1 MINLTE
7 NGVKRSFNID
17 EMLYNDME
25 WLLRQARKPKKEI
38 EKIAKQIELD
48 QKNWDRFWK
57 KVRNYRGMV
66 EDVECMI
73 GDKRK
78 MLTEEEFEVVKQILG
93 YPDEISD
100 CCSADILGEDICSD
114 CKEHCSK
121 VYIF

>member
-17 EMLYNDME
+17 EMLYDDME
-25 WLLRQARKPKKEI
+25 WLLRQARKPKKEF

>member
-17 EMLYNDME
+17 EMLYDDME
-25 WLLRQARKPKKEI
+25 WLLRQARKPKKEF

-100 CCSADILGEDICSD
+100 CCSADILGENICSD

>member
-25 WLLRQARKPKKEI
+25 WLLRQARKPKKEF

-100 CCSADILGEDICSD
+100 CCSADILGENICSD

>member
-25 WLLRQARKPKKEI
+25 WLLRQARKPKKEF

>member
-25 WLLRQARKPKKEI
+25 WLLRQARKPKKEF

-114 CKEHCSK
+114 CTEHCSK